1 MRILDLPPALLLFLF
16 TDSVLSIPTA
26 TPTPVF
32 EPRQAASPT
41 TLGPSY
47 ASSCASAYSA
57 YASSYSSWTEKYQ
70 YVSNQTQV
78 LGGTSISDVTYYAN
92 ATTLCDGHPRV
103 TYSPAISLSTARTRV
118 PHPATYTSVYQQTG
132 FPNYPY
138 SSPSCAIA
146 PSDCDPLLEAYSTSL
161 SAWQAQN
168 ASSVAGGTGPP
179 RITAPPQTPPCLG
192 QSQASS
198 YAAATAEIYGC
209 GLCTI
214 FGQGVELVY
223 FPTSVSRDMCAS
235 TPPASLTH
243 YGSGAVITAYAG
255 TEYGRNASSTVQGS
269 QTAILGRNTFTSGT
283 AYISIATVWAENR
296 CSSTIGT
303 PVSDAILVM
312 PSESVLS
319 LRYSQNHFQ
328 YFMSTDTQTGY
339 PVSYADFNSPVPF
352 SAWIGQAR
360 CEGPWDTWYCGVV
373 YENDF
378 RPQLAIPPE
387 IRQLNPEWEG
397 CQMWYGGLYDPPV
410 ALQVQESAAAPTR
423 PHPVS
428 DEGLGTTARPSQTA
442 AAPTSAPTVLS
453 QELGGG
459 EDGIWAGGNGDA
471 RPTRPSNQG
480 SGNDWQNSDQTGEGS
495 ACVSETDCSNGSEPS
510 SSGEQSNPGESPD
523 WQGSNGGGD
532 SDGGGYS
539 HVAPTTQ
546 LSPSSAAQQPNAG
559 GNPSSQ
565 GLQSDISSEATP
577 TTQLRSTENGIQGPS
592 RPQTTGPATVDGQT
606 IGDGGDSSSPA
617 GSSDV
622 ASGSMITSGDSSDVF
637 GGQTSSGAGAI
648 DQSGSTTTFMGVQAS
663 NTDQSLSAALDSG
676 FGSAPENP
684 TVSIPM
690 ASQGSNG
697 VDNGGSQTTVS
708 VGQSADGDASTPV
721 SSTQGA
727 DGVDN
732 GSSQTASSAG
742 QSAVGTSTPVSAA
755 GEQQPNAGDSLKAR
769 SQQEWAGMLVVIE
782 HGSKE
787 CRSQA

>member
-1 MRILDLPPALLLFLF
+1 MRILDLPPALLLFIF
-16 TDSVLSIPTA
+16 TDTVLSIPTA

-103 TYSPAISLSTARTRV
+103 TYSPAISLSTARTTV
-118 PHPATYTSVYQQTG
+118 PHAPTYTSVYQQTG

-138 SSPSCAIA
+138 SSPSCVIA

-168 ASSVAGGTGPP
+168 ASRVADGTGAP

-223 FPTSVSRDMCAS
+223 FPTSVSRDMCGS

-255 TEYGRNASSTVQGS
+255 TEYGRNASSMVQGS
-269 QTAILGRNTFTSGT
+269 QTAILGHNTFTSGT

-303 PVSDAILVM
+303 PVSNAILVM

-428 DEGLGTTARPSQTA
+428 DEGPSTIARPSQTA
-442 AAPTSAPTVLS
+442 EAPTSAPTALS
-453 QELGGG
+453 QELRGG
-459 EDGIWAGGNGDA
+459 EDGTWASGNSGA
-471 RPTRPSNQG
+471 RPTRPSSQG
-480 SGNDWQNSDQTGEGS
+480 SENDGQNSGQNGEGS
-495 ACVSETDCSNGSEPS
+495 TCGSQDYCSSGSGPS
-510 SSGEQSNPGESPD
+510 STGGQSNPDENPD
-523 WQGSNGGGD
+523 WQGLNGGENPNG
-532 SDGGGYS
+532 
-539 HVAPTTQ
+539 APTTQ
-546 LSPSSAAQQPNAG
+546 FFPSSAAQQPNADG
-559 GNPSSQ
+559 IPSSQ
-565 GLQSDISSEATP
+565 GLQSDDSIEAPSTP
-577 TTQLRSTENGIQGPS
+577 QLLPTESGIQGPN
-592 RPQTTGPATVDGQT
+592 RPQTMAPATVDGQT
-606 IGDGGDSSSPA
+606 LGDGGDSAAPDGTAS
-617 GSSDV
+617 
-622 ASGSMITSGDSSDVF
+622 ASGIMIASDDSSDASVE
-637 GGQTSSGAGAI
+637 QTASIAGAI
-648 DQSGSTTTFMGVQAS
+648 GQPGITTTFMGVQAS
-663 NTDQSLSAALDSG
+663 NTDQALSATLDNG
-676 FGSAPENP
+676 FGSAQGISA
-684 TVSIPM
+684 VSTRM
-690 ASQGSNG
+690 APPGSNG
-697 VDNGGSQTTVS
+697 VDNGGSQTIS
-708 VGQSADGDASTPV
+708 GVGQPADGDASTPV
-721 SSTQGA
+721 SSTQGNN
-727 DGVDN
+727 GVCN
-732 GSSQTASSAG
+732 GSSQTLSSAG
-742 QSAVGTSTPVSAA
+742 QSTDVTSTSVSAG
-755 GEQQPNAGDSLKAR
+755 GEQQPNAGDSLRAY
-769 SQQEWAGMLVVIE
+769 SQQGWAGMLVVMLVVIVL
-782 HGSKE
+782 
-787 CRSQA
+787 A

>member
-103 TYSPAISLSTARTRV
+103 AYSPAISLSTARTTV
-118 PHPATYTSVYQQTG
+118 PHAPTYTSVYQQTG

-138 SSPSCAIA
+138 SSPSCVIA
-146 PSDCDPLLEAYSTSL
+146 PSDCDPLLDAYSTSL

-168 ASSVAGGTGPP
+168 ASRVADGTGPP
-179 RITAPPQTPPCLG
+179 RMTAPPQTPPCLG
-192 QSQASS
+192 QIQASS
-198 YAAATAEIYGC
+198 YAAATEEIYGC

-223 FPTSVSRDMCAS
+223 FPTSVSRDVCGS
-235 TPPASLTH
+235 TLPASLTH

-303 PVSDAILVM
+303 PVSNAILVM

-428 DEGLGTTARPSQTA
+428 DEGPSTTPRPSQTA
-442 AAPTSAPTVLS
+442 EAPTSAPTALS
-453 QELGGG
+453 QELGGDDVG
-459 EDGIWAGGNGDA
+459 TWASGNGVA
-471 RPTRPSNQG
+471 RPTDVSGQN
-480 SGNDWQNSDQTGEGS
+480 SGNDWQYSGQNGESS
-495 ACVSETDCSNGSEPS
+495 ACGGQEGCSSGSEPS
-510 SSGEQSNPGESPD
+510 SNGEQFNPDETADG
-523 WQGSNGGGD
+523 QGSNAGGIANI
-532 SDGGGYS
+532 
-539 HVAPTTQ
+539 APTTLFQ
-546 LSPSSAAQQPNAG
+546 QSSAIQQPNVDDT
-559 GNPSSQ
+559 PSSQ
-565 GLQSDISSEATP
+565 GLQSDDSIEAPSTP
-577 TTQLRSTENGIQGPS
+577 QLLPTESGIQGPS
-592 RPQTTGPATVDGQT
+592 RPQTMAPATVDGQT
-606 IGDGGDSSSPA
+606 IGNGGNSMTSAAPGGTA
-617 GSSDV
+617 P
-622 ASGSMITSGDSSDVF
+622 ASGSMTASGDSSDAP
-637 GGQTSSGAGAI
+637 GQQTASSAEAIGQAGIA
-648 DQSGSTTTFMGVQAS
+648 TTFMGVQAS
-663 NTDQSLSAALDSG
+663 HTDHSLSGTLDSG
-676 FGSAPENP
+676 FGSALQNP
-684 TVSIPM
+684 TVSTSM

-697 VDNGGSQTTVS
+697 VDNGGSQTMAV
-708 VGQSADGDASTPV
+708 VGQLADGDASTPV
-721 SSTQGA
+721 SSTKGTNE
-727 DGVDN
+727 VDN
-732 GSSQTASSAG
+732 GNSQTVSSAG
-742 QSAVGTSTPVSAA
+742 QPTGGTSTPVSAA
-755 GEQQPNAGDSLKAR
+755 GEQQPNAGNSLR
-769 SQQEWAGMLVVIE
+769 PHSQQERAGMLVVML
-782 HGSKE
+782 
-787 CRSQA
+787 AVVLLA

>member
-26 TPTPVF
+26 TSTPVF
-32 EPRQAASPT
+32 EPRRAASPT
-41 TLGPSY
+41 TLGPPY

-57 YASSYSSWTEKYQ
+57 YTSSYSSWTEKYQ

-103 TYSPAISLSTARTRV
+103 TYSPAISLSTARTTV
-118 PHPATYTSVYQQTG
+118 PHAPTYTSVYQQTG

-138 SSPSCAIA
+138 SSPSCVIA

-168 ASSVAGGTGPP
+168 ASRVTDGTGAP

-192 QSQASS
+192 EKQASS
-198 YAAATAEIYGC
+198 YAAATEEIYGC
-209 GLCTI
+209 GLCTVY
-214 FGQGVELVY
+214 GVGVELVY
-223 FPTSVSRDMCAS
+223 FPTSVSRDMCA
-235 TPPASLTH
+235 TAPPANLTH

-283 AYISIATVWAENR
+283 AYISFATVWAENR

-303 PVSDAILVM
+303 PVSNAILVM

-423 PHPVS
+423 PHLVS
-428 DEGLGTTARPSQTA
+428 DEGPSTTARPSQSA
-442 AAPTSAPTVLS
+442 QAPTSAPTALS

-459 EDGIWAGGNGDA
+459 EVGTWASGNDGA
-471 RPTRPSNQG
+471 RPTRPSSQG
-480 SGNDWQNSDQTGEGS
+480 FGNDWQNSDQTGEGS
-495 ACVSETDCSNGSEPS
+495 ACGNEADCSHGGKPS
-510 SSGEQSNPGESPD
+510 SIGEQSNPDESPD
-523 WQGSNGGGD
+523 LQGSNGVGNAN
-532 SDGGGYS
+532 
-539 HVAPTTQ
+539 VAPTTQ
-546 LSPSSAAQQPNAG
+546 SSPLSVAQQPNADSTL
-559 GNPSSQ
+559 NPQ
-565 GLQSDISSEATP
+565 GLQSDVSSEVIP
-577 TTQLRSTENGIQGPS
+577 TTQLISAETGIQGPS
-592 RPQTTGPATVDGQT
+592 RPQTMAPATLGEQT
-606 IGDGGDSSSPA
+606 VGDGGDSA
-617 GSSDV
+617 
-622 ASGSMITSGDSSDVF
+622 ASGGTAPASGIMIASGDSSAASVE
-637 GGQTSSGAGAI
+637 QTSSSAGAI
-648 DQSGSTTTFMGVQAS
+648 GQSGSPTTFMGVQAS
-663 NTDQSLSAALDSG
+663 NTDQSLSATLGSG

-684 TVSIPM
+684 VSTPM

-697 VDNGGSQTTVS
+697 VDNGGSQTMS
-708 VGQSADGDASTPV
+708 GVGQPADGEASTPV
-721 SSTQGA
+721 SSTQGTNE
-727 DGVDN
+727 VDN
-732 GSSQTASSAG
+732 GSSQTLSSAG
-742 QSAVGTSTPVSAA
+742 ESTDDTSTPVSAA
-755 GEQQPNAGDSLKAR
+755 SQQQPNSSHSLRAH
-769 SQQEWAGMLVVIE
+769 SQQGWAGMLVVIE
-782 HGSKE
+782 LGSKE
-787 CRSQA
+787 SRS